1 MTTLIP
7 YLEDF
12 DGRLLKPDLRKS
24 VARYIVPELIN
35 TLAAEGFTVQV
46 THDLKEAG
54 EIHQSM
60 GDGAVWSDVFKS
72 HLHPEACPE
81 NTTALVIERDGAPVA
96 CGVSRLMSFP
106 GTLDEAFASQAFFCG
121 PSTPQPNSFCS
132 VTAPT
137 ARSIVGPFA
146 YTGAIRVRRTE
157 AGKDLVPPLVRL
169 LHIKLL
175 AEWQWDWLIGLALEG
190 VARAYGHKKYGY
202 ASVEM
207 GVWRRANGLNL
218 PFYLLT
224 APRPYAEQFF
234 LTPAVLDLSHPIGMP
249 ADWEMA

>member
-12 DGRLLKPDLRKS
+12 DGRLLPPDLRKS
-24 VARYIVPELIN
+24 VARHIVPELIN
-35 TLAAEGFTVQV
+35 ALAAEGFTAQV

-54 EIHQSM
+54 EIHQAM
-60 GDGAVWSDVFKS
+60 GEGAVWSDVFKAQ
-72 HLHPEACPE
+72 LHPEASAA
-81 NTTALVIERDGAPVA
+81 NTTAIVIERDGIPVA

-106 GTLDEAFASQAFFCG
+106 GTLEEAFASQAFFCG
-121 PSTPQPNSFCS
+121 PSTPQQNSSCT
-132 VTAPT
+132 VTAPS
-137 ARSIVGPFA
+137 ARAITGPFA

-157 AGKDLVPPLVRL
+157 ASKDLVPPLVRL

-175 AEWQWDWLIGLALEG
+175 AEWQWDWLVGLALEG

-202 ASVEM
+202 AAVEM

-224 APRPYAEQFF
+224 APRAYAEQFF

-249 ADWEMA
+249 VDWETV